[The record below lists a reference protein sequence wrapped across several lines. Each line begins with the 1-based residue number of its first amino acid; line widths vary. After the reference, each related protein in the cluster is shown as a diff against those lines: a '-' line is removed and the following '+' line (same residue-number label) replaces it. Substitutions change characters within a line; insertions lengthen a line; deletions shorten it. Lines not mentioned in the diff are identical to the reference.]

1 MSKADKLGV
10 SASFARAQP
19 VTVSSR
25 RAAIAEATGAPT
37 SGITP
42 PSEVPIEA
50 LTHNPFNL
58 REELTELEE
67 LAESLKVRGQL
78 QPLAVATRMAFMEA
92 HPGQND
98 GLGRAPYVVID
109 GNRRLAAARLA
120 GLTTMHI
127 HVNDALSASAADIL
141 ESALIANIHRAD
153 VAPLDQARALQELV
167 DAHGSQAKVAKRLGK
182 TPAWVSQRLA
192 LLNLTAPLQEKVESG
207 ELKVEPARRI
217 GRLPQEAQEAAA
229 EEAVTATQPPRQRTR
244 PPADTVNAVNA
255 PTPDPAPEPPT
266 VNAVNADAPAAPP
279 APQTANA
286 PRAEPS
292 TVNGVNAPAAEAPT
306 INGVNAPTDRTPAP
320 RRLTLP
326 AGTPDE
332 LADAL
337 ARELSPDE
345 LAALAELL
353 VARLG

>member
-37 SGITP
+37 SGVIP

-58 REELTELEE
+58 REELTELDE
-67 LAESLKVRGQL
+67 LAESLRVRGQL

-92 HPGQND
+92 HPGQID
-98 GLGRAPYVVID
+98 GLGRAPFVVID
-109 GNRRLAAARLA
+109 GNRRLAAGRLA

-153 VAPLDQARALQELV
+153 VAPMDQARALQELV
-167 DAHGSQAKVAKRLGK
+167 DVHGSQAKVAKRLGK

-192 LLNLTAPLQEKVESG
+192 LLNLTPTLQEKVETG

-229 EEAVTATQPPRQRTR
+229 QESAHTPPRQRSR
-244 PPADTVNAVNA
+244 PAPDLRAGSAPDSGVEARPDGAADTEQSAGGYGR
-255 PTPDPAPEPPT
+255 TPDRPAPETPSGPT
-266 VNAVNADAPAAPP
+266 EEPSAR
-279 APQTANA
+279 T
-286 PRAEPS
+286 AEPP
-292 TVNGVNAPAAEAPT
+292 VRAADVEGVAGTAT
-306 INGVNAPTDRTPAP
+306 
-320 RRLTLP
+320 LTLP
-326 AGTPDE
+326 AGSPEE
-332 LADAL
+332 LAAAL
-337 ARELSPDE
+337 ARELSPAD
-345 LAALAELL
+345 LAALTEHL
-353 VARLG
+353 VARLP

>member
-37 SGITP
+37 SGVIP

-58 REELTELEE
+58 REELTELDE
-67 LAESLKVRGQL
+67 LAESLRVRGQL

-92 HPGQND
+92 HPGQID
-98 GLGRAPYVVID
+98 GLGRAPFVVID

-153 VAPLDQARALQELV
+153 VAPMDQARALQELV
-167 DAHGSQAKVAKRLGK
+167 DVHGSQAKVAKRLGK

-192 LLNLTAPLQEKVESG
+192 LLNLTPTLQEKVETG

-229 EEAVTATQPPRQRTR
+229 QESAHTPPRQRSRPAPDLRVGSAPDDVRPDGAADTE
-244 PPADTVNAVNA
+244 PPAGGYARPADR
-255 PTPDPAPEPPT
+255 PAPVTPSGPT
-266 VNAVNADAPAAPP
+266 E
-279 APQTANA
+279 
-286 PRAEPS
+286 EPS
-292 TVNGVNAPAAEAPT
+292 ARPAGQPVRADGVD
-306 INGVNAPTDRTPAP
+306 GVPGAST
-320 RRLTLP
+320 LTLP
-326 AGTPDE
+326 AGSPEE
-332 LADAL
+332 LAAAL
-337 ARELSPDE
+337 ARELSPAD
-345 LAALAELL
+345 LAALTEHL
-353 VARLG
+353 VARLP